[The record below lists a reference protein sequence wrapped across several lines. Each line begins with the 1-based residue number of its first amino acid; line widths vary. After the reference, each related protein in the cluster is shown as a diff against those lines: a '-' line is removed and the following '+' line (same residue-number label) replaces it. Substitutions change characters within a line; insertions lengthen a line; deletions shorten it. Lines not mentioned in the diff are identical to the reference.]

1 MYWSQ
6 VEIAQRMEWPQ
17 TSEEHMALV
26 RGISSHEWLSCLR
39 ESDMGM
45 LLDEDDWPI
54 APIADLEL
62 ETRYGPRRFHVWKPP
77 GHDAILI
84 AKRRSQEHMV
94 VTCALTAFEGE
105 IEASF
110 FLLSGEC
117 LGKTVFEVS
126 PFQQELFVA
135 NLKQAAFELAVE
147 QNNIESKHQQLQV
160 VLSGCGGVLPDEV
173 LVWEGAVVTQDALDG
188 GAAAAA
194 DQHDAVRERM
204 RTREK
209 TCRGL

>member
-39 ESDMGM
+39 ESDMGV

-110 FLLSGEC
+110 FLLSWGVPRQNRFRGEPIPARVVC
-117 LGKTVFEVS
+117 GQFEAGS
-126 PFQQELFVA
+126 
-135 NLKQAAFELAVE
+135 
-147 QNNIESKHQQLQV
+147 
-160 VLSGCGGVLPDEV
+160 C
-173 LVWEGAVVTQDALDG
+173 
-188 GAAAAA
+188 
-194 DQHDAVRERM
+194 
-204 RTREK
+204 
-209 TCRGL
+209 